1 MPNMTYTMQFR
12 ADTSSAKKELETLQ
26 KQLKDLAENKNITTS
41 INRGITKEIQ
51 EASRAAATLQS
62 ALQKATNASTG
73 QLDLRVFNSTIER
86 SGNSIEDLGKKL
98 TNIGGDGRLAFA
110 NLTDQIIKAEEPIRQ
125 TSKMMDSLFRTM
137 ANSVKWQLS
146 ATAVYGIMDAISG
159 AYQYAVDLD
168 TSLNNIRIVSGQS
181 AEQMAQFAEY
191 ANQAA
196 KSLSTTTVDYSDAA
210 LIYYQQGLSEQEVK
224 NRTDLT
230 IKMANVT
237 GDTVQD
243 VSNQLTSVWNNFY
256 DGSRS
261 LEYYIDV
268 MTELGAATASS
279 SSEIADGLQD
289 FAAIAGMIGLDFD
302 RAATMIA
309 TTASVSRQSAD
320 VIGTSFRSI
329 FSRIQGLQM
338 GETLEDGVDLNKYS
352 TALQKVGIDVL
363 DASGNLRDM
372 NGILD
377 EMGAKWQEL
386 SQTEQTALA
395 QTVAGVWQYNNLV
408 TLMDNWDTFE
418 ENLSIAQNSAGT
430 LEEQSQIYEESWVAA
445 SNRVKAAL
453 EDVYNSILDS
463 DAFKNLLDGIADV
476 ITGFDTF
483 IDSIGGLPGA
493 LALIG
498 AVGTKVFHDQLASG
512 VRFAGDTL
520 LQLTGLT
527 GEYYKIL
534 QQQTANTLM
543 DSIDNSYPLMGN
555 KAQGEILKEQIR
567 LQSVYNDKVK
577 ELSEFERQVLD
588 IQMESTNNLAKKYQE
603 AADNQDEIFATF
615 ENTRSAILNSSIY
628 SDSDKEILSGLTDE
642 TVGQASRRV
651 DEVIKNINRLT
662 DKNLYN
668 TDNIQDFRAELE
680 KLFRDTEIDLT
691 TGLGY
696 GENPISR
703 QFTNELN
710 KILKDTS
717 LTIDQTQKKLI
728 NLVNNGTI
736 SVNEY
741 YKHAADSIESILQ
754 KYSSSGRMSPNDIK
768 NSKELVSILRELGSA
783 AQTTNDRGR
792 ALKVTVDAMIEAMS
806 RGSQDVFFKASSG
819 VVAFGNAL
827 ANATLA
833 ITTMQSAWNTL
844 NNEDAS
850 FFDKALSSILALS
863 VAIPSL
869 IELMNAIKLMREAN
883 VLAVITQ
890 LATST
895 AHVAA
900 LKAETAATKDSTQE
914 IKENT
919 AERGKNVAST
929 AAQTI
934 TETAGDVLD
943 GADGKNNQKRSI
955 RERLSRKNLA
965 DNAKRLAEI
974 GTLGSSIKSLFS
986 SLGSMLGTII
996 STVSRF
1002 AGVIGI
1008 AVGAFY
1014 LLKQAAEAFYA
1025 SVLRDD
1031 DAYNLEQTTEAA
1043 QNLAA
1048 AYNETKAAQDELT
1061 SNIEGYYDNLNA
1073 IESLT
1078 KGTQEYAQAILDAND
1093 AAIQLIQSSDEIG
1106 ANDWSIGEDGI
1117 IEIDESAIERA
1128 TQAQL
1133 EDLIREQSA
1142 MQMTNQRMSELQTTN
1157 DINELVDELGQSART
1172 VLNAAIEN
1180 PTVTD
1185 EASSI
1190 AELLGL
1196 SEDSPIVQE
1205 IYNARED
1212 INSLAKAVNEDT
1224 TSRENTAQSV
1234 AEQILSA
1241 NEMEATSRSGQM
1253 YNRLY
1258 QDAYDSAI
1266 ETLSDVDSYNQNQ
1279 VAQDLMRQLGIFTD
1293 DEIASAT
1300 YDRYDQTLTYDRLN
1314 DEGQLEP
1321 YTITDEELANLIAAS
1336 DAQEDLIDATSRLTS
1351 RIDELKNSADETDRS
1366 IAGFLE
1372 NGNLENLTK
1381 YEYEAIRNM
1390 SDADQ
1395 RRALGLTGNTEH
1407 DNQIAQDAGYED
1419 ADAYLEAFNKALEI
1433 EWEIPEGLGDQLAE
1447 ALTVGS
1453 MQIINNNLRSMGEE
1467 SGKQYIDGLNNF
1479 FNSVDFSQFGD
1490 DAYNQQVDFM
1500 NVIGSIDWSDSF
1512 NGIRT
1517 LKDNLS
1523 DFGVEL
1529 DLTNPKVQDFLD
1541 SVTSADDNFPDFST
1555 IAQQMANVQEITQD
1569 LNLGDIISKDD
1580 YQSIVAYNNELAKY
1594 FMILADGTAML
1605 VGDPLDFQQE
1615 LTQSYIDDLLAY
1627 SQSVKLIQNDL
1638 IDRTQILSS
1647 FEDND
1652 PTISAATAVAETQ
1665 EELTKLQHNWIDS
1678 QLNLLE
1684 TNDEFV
1690 ASNEEQIESWR
1701 KLNDAGVMLPETMDK
1716 VAEAVDEVGFS
1727 YEETANRIDEA
1738 QQIMLGAQFQAAMN
1752 MSSDQIK
1759 EYLDSNQ
1766 LMSQAANAALYAQME
1781 QEQWDGIDTEEVEN
1795 LAQYYR
1801 EIADE
1806 SDIFSNS
1813 LANNEEASEDL
1824 ALAVIRMNK
1833 GMDSLVENFEDWN
1846 DVLQNSSK
1854 ESLEYAEAI
1863 TEMGDALSDVLNV
1876 SSDLIRSDFI
1886 ENNLDL
1892 IRQAAQGSEEAIQSL
1907 RENLSKDI
1915 VAQVVGVSDFSQVD
1929 SDIQN
1934 LYNQVLEASNNLNVE
1949 VGASID
1955 DSGFINALNNLIN
1968 ATGMTTDEVQG
1979 MLSSMGYEPV
1989 FDEATATYPVQAYRT
2004 ETQYYDAGLYETSM
2018 QIPKIGA
2025 ILGQLTGIGSGL
2037 SGSDAYETVTMTLP
2051 RIGQETYTSP
2061 IDAGTYEMSIPAWR
2075 EQGSTRNSNAVNSKK
2090 NMSATKTSGSNKTS
2104 LKGATANVKSVNK
2117 VSSPSWSG
2125 SNYSPANAGGSAP
2138 YSPSGSGGGG
2148 GGSSD
2153 SGSEDEPTPAELM
2166 EYTQITEVVDRYYE
2180 ITDSIDDMTDALED
2194 ASDAADR
2201 LYGKDRIAAMEQ
2213 QRDLMAQQQE
2223 LLKQY
2228 RSEIEAYLA
2237 KDKAALENN
2246 KYGIHFTFDADGDIT
2261 NYTQIMTDLWNQL
2274 HAAEQTYNS
2283 FATKEEQDAY
2293 QESTLDPLNKKIEEI
2308 KNLIDIYDSTQDL
2321 LVDVDNQIRDAL
2333 NEWQDKNYE
2342 ILTYKIELQIEI
2354 NDMEQERLDYYLNK
2368 YEDDFY
2374 KMAESMALTGDSFP
2388 LLTNNLETYK
2398 NEMNQLNQSYHNGEI
2413 SQDAFIEG
2421 MKEVNS
2427 GLLDNMNA
2435 LVDLDREMLEYYE
2448 NTLDSAEDKLGDFT
2462 DQLEHQMSIL
2472 EHYQNVL
2479 SLIGKEQDY
2488 QMIGSVL
2495 QGQFSVAQ
2503 DQLAAQERWVET
2515 LKNQMADIQSD
2526 LLSAVDEKEREALN
2540 EQLLL
2545 VTQRLNEAE
2554 ESVNDL
2560 RESVLELA
2568 QSILENDLANYAQ
2581 QLSENLVEGLGFGN
2595 LDEYLDTIDKLNTS
2609 QEEYLTTT
2617 NKVYETNKLIRQ
2629 AQEDMA
2635 ENDSFLAKQRYQEY
2649 IDYVE
2654 QLQEQ
2659 GRLSEYELKIAQAR
2673 YEVLQAQIA
2682 LEEAQNAKDSMRL
2695 VRDSQGNYNYV
2706 YTANQD
2712 NISQAQQALEDAE
2725 NNLYNIGLEGAQNYQ
2740 DKYAQ
2745 ILEEAFNAFKDLS
2758 EQYKNG
2764 EITSEEDFNQKRL
2777 ELQNYYYNR
2786 LKDIQD
2792 LYYIAHDLL
2801 VNESYTN
2808 EADYIFAGI
2817 GNLEDFK
2824 DATDQYLQDCN
2835 NAFDKWQE
2843 NTDVA
2848 TDSVGNG
2855 LGDLQDHI
2863 QDVTDTSS
2871 DLTDQIQDDLI
2882 PTLEDELEAVRDM
2895 TNLWLSHRDA
2905 LYETLQA
2912 YEELQQGAQNTISNA
2927 AGVQPG
2933 GVLPNIPEEYR
2944 ADIGAIMAAY
2954 LQQGGSVNDDLF
2966 QQLWNKRNEK
2976 VEWLAAHG
2984 YSSDYWGS
2992 YGEETIKGF
3001 EELVSGGGDQDWYD
3015 YAANMYTIEQIR
3027 EFLKQMG
3034 LPAFKS
3040 GGYTGEW
3047 GPSGR
3052 LAIIHEKELI
3062 LNQDDTNSLINIIRE
3077 YGKLKSTNTDILSLS
3092 FNDIISKFKSIINKI
3107 NLNDQN
3113 QVAAQQVSIEASFPN
3128 VSVAS
3133 EIEDAFNDLLN
3144 RAAQYASLNRTNY

>member
-73 QLDLRVFNSTIER
+73 QLDLRVFNNAIER

-527 GEYYKIL
+527 GEYYKTL

-741 YKHAADSIESILQ
+741 YKHAADSVESILQ

-869 IELMNAIKLMREAN
+869 IELMNAIKLMREADI
-883 VLAVITQ
+883 LAAVTQ
-890 LATST
+890 LATSA
-895 AHVAA
+895 AHIAST
-900 LKAETAATKDSTQE
+900 KAETAATK
-914 IKENT
+914 ENT
-919 AERGKNVAST
+919 EETEKNT
-929 AAQTI
+929 AARKTNAGATSQQTI
-934 TETAGDVLD
+934 AETGGEILSADTGDTSKKD
-943 GADGKNNQKRSI
+943 KNTSTKKSPLNKRMAETS
-955 RERLSRKNLA
+955 
-965 DNAKRLAEI
+965 KRLAELGGLGNNI
-974 GTLGSSIKSLFS
+974 GSLFNGLGS
-986 SLGSMLGTII
+986 II
-996 STVSRF
+996 LSTLKNVARF
-1002 AGVIGI
+1002 LPYVGAVIG
-1008 AVGAFY
+1008 AFTA
-1014 LLKQAAEAFYA
+1014 LKFAMEAINAFELKY
-1025 SVLRDD
+1025 DI
-1031 DAYNLEQTTEAA
+1031 AYNLEQTTEAV
-1043 QNLAA
+1043 QNLTTS
-1048 AYNETKAAQDELT
+1048 YNEAKAAQDELQN
-1061 SNIEGYYDNLNA
+1061 NIDNYNSAVDA
-1073 IESLT
+1073 IDSLT
-1078 KGTQEYAQAILDAND
+1078 KGTQEYTKAILKAND
-1093 AAIQLIQSSDEIG
+1093 AAIQLIQSTEEIG
-1106 ANDWSIGEDGI
+1106 ISDWSVGEDGL
-1117 IEIDESAIERA
+1117 IEIDESAIQKA

-1133 EDLIREQSA
+1133 DELIQKQSA
-1142 MQMTNQRMSELQTTN
+1142 MQMTTIQQNELQTQN
-1157 DINELVDELGQSART
+1157 DINKLAESFVQSGSSAR
-1172 VLNAAIEN
+1172 NIIDAAVED
-1180 PTVTD
+1180 PTILD
-1185 EASSI
+1185 DASSI
-1190 AELLGL
+1190 AEYFGL
-1196 SEDSPIVQE
+1196 REDSPIVQE
-1205 IYNARED
+1205 IVNAKEE
-1212 INSLAKAVNEDT
+1212 ISKLAKAVNEDT
-1224 TSRENTAQSV
+1224 LNREQTAQSV

-1241 NEMEATSRSGQM
+1241 NEIDSTSRSGQV
-1253 YNRLY
+1253 YNKAY
-1258 QDAYDSAI
+1258 QDAYESAMDIIPNFAWQENSWQEIMEQAGFTQEEIDSA
-1266 ETLSDVDSYNQNQ
+1266 DYN
-1279 VAQDLMRQLGIFTD
+1279 RFTQ
-1293 DEIASAT
+1293 E
-1300 YDRYDQTLTYDRLN
+1300 LTYERRN
-1314 DEGQLEP
+1314 DEGKLETV
-1321 YTITDEELANLIAAS
+1321 TISDKELANLTAATK
-1336 DAQEDLIDATSRLTS
+1336 AQDDLVESAKRLA
-1351 RIDELKNSADETDRS
+1351 RQINELKNSTDETDNS
-1366 IAGFLE
+1366 IASFIE
-1372 NGNLENLTK
+1372 DGNLENLT
-1381 YEYEAIRNM
+1381 YDEYEAVRNM
-1390 SDADQ
+1390 SRTEQ
-1395 RRALGLTGNTEH
+1395 KEALGLTGNYEN
-1407 DNQIAQDAGYED
+1407 DLQVAQDAGYD
-1419 ADAYLEAFNKALEI
+1419 SAFEYWKAFKEALEV
-1433 EWEIPEGLGDQLAE
+1433 EWEIPEGFTDKITDELTLGASQ
-1447 ALTVGS
+1447 
-1453 MQIINNNLRSMGEE
+1453 
-1467 SGKQYIDGLNNF
+1467 K
-1479 FNSVDFSQFGD
+1479 FNE
-1490 DAYNQQVDFM
+1490 
-1500 NVIGSIDWSDSF
+1500 
-1512 NGIRT
+1512 T
-1517 LKDNLS
+1517 LKNMSKDASKYYTTFINGFVNQMK
-1523 DFGVEL
+1523 DAPVE
-1529 DLTNPKVQDFLD
+1529 
-1541 SVTSADDNFPDFST
+1541 
-1555 IAQQMANVQEITQD
+1555 NVQEFLNAVSSIDVANGGIQEFIRQMSEMGYAIDTSTDAWGQFVQTLYESQNYIPNLDEITE
-1569 LNLGDIISKDD
+1569 NLDAIKEITEGLELGSIISDED
-1580 YQSIVAYNNELAKY
+1580 YNTLVGFNGELREY
-1594 FMILADGTAML
+1594 FTILADGSAQLT
-1605 VGDPLDFQQE
+1605 GDPLDLNQLINDTEVQE
-1615 LTQSYIDDLLAY
+1615 LENNLLRLTQLQDTYAKAANADYYSQDYKEAARDEGLQSYNEQTAFRDSYVEDQFKILRQSDYGAEKINKLQNDIAEGGKKAEEAYKKVSEAVKSVSDQFVDAQAKSNQFGEDAQKIMNELALNMDADEASEAYRSGEINAEAY
-1627 SQSVKLIQNDL
+1627 SQSAESRINEDKYEDIDL
-1638 IDRTQILSS
+1638 DELQDLADYYQDAADSS
-1647 FEDND
+1647 
-1652 PTISAATAVAETQ
+1652 
-1665 EELTKLQHNWIDS
+1665 
-1678 QLNLLE
+1678 
-1684 TNDEFV
+1684 
-1690 ASNEEQIESWR
+1690 
-1701 KLNDAGVMLPETMDK
+1701 
-1716 VAEAVDEVGFS
+1716 
-1727 YEETANRIDEA
+1727 
-1738 QQIMLGAQFQAAMN
+1738 
-1752 MSSDQIK
+1752 
-1759 EYLDSNQ
+1759 
-1766 LMSQAANAALYAQME
+1766 
-1781 QEQWDGIDTEEVEN
+1781 EN
-1795 LAQYYR
+1795 LS
-1801 EIADE
+1801 DE
-1806 SDIFSNS
+1806 LIE
-1813 LANNEEASEDL
+1813 NEEAAEDV
-1824 ALAVIRMNK
+1824 ALATMRMND
-1833 GMDSLVENFEDWN
+1833 GAEALIENWENWS
-1846 DVLQNSSK
+1846 DVLRNSSK
-1854 ESLEYAEAI
+1854 DSEEYANA
-1863 TEMGDALSDVLNV
+1863 MDGVKDALSDLIQV
-1876 SSDLIRSDFI
+1876 SKDFI
-1886 ENNLDL
+1886 SNDFVADHLDE
-1892 IRQAAQGSEEAIQSL
+1892 IEQAAMGDTNAIDTLRNAMARELILDVTINNKSARDKALNLLSDVQSALSSQNVEIGATINDANIIDKINEILRVTGMSVEEAQAMLNSL
-1907 RENLSKDI
+1907 GFEPTFQAKKQWLHEWI
-1915 VAQVVGVSDFSQVD
+1915 PYYEYTVD
-1929 SDIQN
+1929 VQDAD
-1934 LYNQVLEASNNLNVE
+1934 LFRDGGLNPNFKYT
-1949 VGASID
+1949 IK
-1955 DSGFINALNNLIN
+1955 
-1968 ATGMTTDEVQG
+1968 
-1979 MLSSMGYEPV
+1979 
-1989 FDEATATYPVQAYRT
+1989 PVQAGKIYKSWQT
-2004 ETQYYDAGLYETSM
+2004 E
-2018 QIPKIGA
+2018 
-2025 ILGQLTGIGSGL
+2025 
-2037 SGSDAYETVTMTLP
+2037 V
-2051 RIGQETYTSP
+2051 
-2061 IDAGTYEMSIPAWR
+2061 PAWTAD
-2075 EQGSTRNSNAVNSKK
+2075 GSTPQVESLTAIGGGGMSGGFSNF
-2090 NMSATKTSGSNKTS
+2090 
-2104 LKGATANVKSVNK
+2104 
-2117 VSSPSWSG
+2117 
-2125 SNYSPANAGGSAP
+2125 NYSPSNSGGGSAWT
-2138 YSPSGSGGGG
+2138 PSSSGGGG
-2148 GGSSD
+2148 GSGGGSD
-2153 SGSEDEPTPAELM
+2153 KEEEEEPTPAEPM
-2166 EYTQITEVVDRYYE
+2166 DYTDEEEVLDRYYE
-2180 ITDSIDDMTDALED
+2180 ITDSIEDMTDALDD

-2246 KYGIHFTFDADGDIT
+2246 EYGIHFTFDADGDIT

-2308 KNLIDIYDSTQDL
+2308 KNLIDVYDSTQDL

-2398 NEMNQLNQSYHNGEI
+2398 NEMNQLSQAYHNGEI

-2448 NTLDSAEDKLGDFT
+2448 NTLDSAEDKLSDFT

-2488 QMIGSVL
+2488 QMVGSVL
-2495 QGQFSVAQ
+2495 QGQFTVAQ

-2581 QLSENLVEGLGFGN
+2581 QLSKNLVEGLGFGN

-2635 ENDSFLAKQRYQEY
+2635 ENDSLLAKQRYQEY

-2673 YEVLQAQIA
+2673 YEVLQAQIT

-2764 EITSEEDFNQKRL
+2764 EITSEEEFNQKRL

-2912 YEELQQGAQNTISNA
+2912 YEELQQGAQNTISSA

-2933 GVLPNIPEEYR
+2933 GVLPNIPEEYQ

-2954 LQQGGSVNDDLF
+2954 LQQGGNVNDDLF

-3001 EELVSGGGDQDWYD
+3001 EELISGGGDQDWYD

-3062 LNQDDTNSLINIIRE
+3062 LNQDDTNSLINIIRD

>member
-1 MPNMTYTMQFR
+1 MPNYTSTVTMQFR
-12 ADTSSAKKELETLQ
+12 ADTTQAKKEMNDLQ
-26 KQLKDLAENKNITTS
+26 KQFKELLSSTSLSSGINK
-41 INRGITKEIQ
+41 GITSELKEAQ
-51 EASRAAATLQS
+51 NAAATLQL
-62 ALQKATNASTG
+62 ALQRATNVKTG
-73 QLDLRVFNSTIER
+73 SFDLREFDKTIKR
-86 SGNSIEDLGKKL
+86 SGQSLSQLGSQVSRL
-98 TNIGGDGRLAFA
+98 GSSGALAFSD
-110 NLTDQIIKAEEPIRQ
+110 LTEQVVKAEQPLRQ
-125 TSKMMDSLFRTM
+125 TSKMLDSAFRTM

-146 ATAVYGIMDAISG
+146 ATAVYAIMDSISG

-168 TSLNNIRIVSGQS
+168 SSLNDIRIVSGQS
-181 AEQMAQFAEY
+181 AEQMAAFAEY

-196 KSLSTTTVDYSDAA
+196 KSLSTTTVDYSNAA
-210 LIYYQQGLSEQEVK
+210 LIYYQQGLAEQEVK
-224 NRTDLT
+224 ERTDLT
-230 IKMANVT
+230 IQMANVT
-237 GDTVQD
+237 GDTVQE
-243 VSNQLTSVWNNFY
+243 VSDQLTAVWNNFY
-256 DGSRS
+256 DGSHS
-261 LEYYIDV
+261 LEYYTDV

-279 SSEIADGLQD
+279 SSEIAEGLQD
-289 FAAIAGMIGLDFD
+289 FSAIADMIGLSFD
-302 RAATMIA
+302 YAATAIA
-309 TTASVSRQSAD
+309 TTTSVSRQSAN
-320 VIGTSFRSI
+320 VVGTSFRSI
-329 FSRIQGLQM
+329 FARIQGLMM

-352 TALQKVGIDVL
+352 EALAKVGINVL
-363 DASGNLRDM
+363 DATGNLRDM
-372 NGILD
+372 NSILD
-377 EMGAKWQEL
+377 EMGQKWSTL
-386 SQTEQTALA
+386 SQTQQTALA

-408 TLMDNWDTFE
+408 TLMNNWDTFQQ
-418 ENLSIAQNSAGT
+418 NLDIAQNSAGS
-430 LEEQSQIYEESWVAA
+430 LQEQSEIFEESWRAA
-445 SNRVKAAL
+445 ANRVKANL
-453 EDVYNSILDS
+453 EDIYNSILDG
-463 DAFKNLLDGIADV
+463 DVFKDLLDGLATFLNLMDTV
-476 ITGFDTF
+476 IDT
-483 IDSIGGLPGA
+483 SGGLPGV
-493 LALIG
+493 LAMIG
-498 AVGTKVFHDQLASG
+498 AIGTKVFKDQLANG
-512 VRFAGDTL
+512 IKFAGESLFSLSDASRQYYDDL
-520 LQLTGLT
+520 RKEAIGEVFRQVQ
-527 GEYYKIL
+527 GEYP
-534 QQQTANTLM
+534 T
-543 DSIDNSYPLMGN
+543 MGN
-555 KAQGEILKEQIR
+555 KALEQVLNNRLKVQ
-567 LQSVYNDKVK
+567 QKYNDNL
-577 ELSEFERQVLD
+577 EHINEFERQHIELLMQTSEIWD
-588 IQMESTNNLAKKYQE
+588 QKLLEAAEKQDKIQALYETTAGKVRETVWEEIATNPNNFSRAERENDYGLFESITKIQPEDVKNNLQDFQKQVQE
-603 AADNQDEIFATF
+603 FVSTQDEEVANKLSSDIENSFKKLRFSDDIRQQYEQIFT
-615 ENTRSAILNSSIY
+615 ELDGDLNN
-628 SDSDKEILSGLTDE
+628 
-642 TVGQASRRV
+642 Q
-651 DEVIKNINRLT
+651 
-662 DKNLYN
+662 
-668 TDNIQDFRAELE
+668 
-680 KLFRDTEIDLT
+680 
-691 TGLGY
+691 
-696 GENPISR
+696 
-703 QFTNELN
+703 
-710 KILKDTS
+710 
-717 LTIDQTQKKLI
+717 QKKLQAILDQTTKTGQLTTQYQYNALADQIENII
-728 NLVNNGTI
+728 NKYEI
-736 SVNEY
+736 SPDNV
-741 YKHAADSIESILQ
+741 KGL
-754 KYSSSGRMSPNDIK
+754 RT
-768 NSKELVSILRELGSA
+768 LTTCLREMGDAATQVDQKMVESNHQTAALLEIVGGS
-783 AQTTNDRGR
+783 GP
-792 ALKVTVDAMIEAMS
+792 DAMDRFSSAMV
-806 RGSQDVFFKASSG
+806 G
-819 VVAFGNAL
+819 FGNAL
-827 ANATLA
+827 ANSTIAVLSLN
-833 ITTMQSAWNTL
+833 SAWNVL
-844 NNEDAS
+844 NDEEAT
-850 FFDKALSSILALS
+850 FFEKVTTSLLALGM
-863 VAIPSL
+863 AIPAVVEGL
-869 IELMNAIKLMREAN
+869 QALNTLRKLDIPTT
-883 VLAVITQ
+883 LAQVSAL
-890 LATST
+890 LAKI
-895 AHVAA
+895 AA
-900 LKAETAATKDSTQE
+900 TKAETAAMTEAEIAQKKKTKATAADIAATNASTGS
-914 IKENT
+914 T
-919 AERGKNVAST
+919 AVKGAVEGASELGPLATIGKN
-929 AAQTI
+929 
-934 TETAGDVLD
+934 L
-943 GADGKNNQKRSI
+943 K
-955 RERLSRKNLA
+955 
-965 DNAKRLAEI
+965 EI
-974 GTLGSSIKSLFS
+974 GSSILQVFKSAISVVKLFWKQIA
-986 SLGSMLGTII
+986 L
-996 STVSRF
+996 
-1002 AGVIGI
+1002 VII
-1008 AVGAFY
+1008 AVAA
-1014 LLKQAAEAFYA
+1014 LKEAWDWFSA
-1025 SVLRDD
+1025 KVLRDQ
-1031 DAYNLEQTTEAA
+1031 DAYNLEQTTSAV
-1043 QNLAA
+1043 QNLTQE
-1048 AYNETKAAQDELT
+1048 YNNAKTAQEELLSQT
-1061 SNIEGYYDNLNA
+1061 EGYKTARDN
-1073 IESLT
+1073 IDSLT
-1078 KGTQEYAQAILDAND
+1078 RGTQEYTQAIIEAND
-1093 AAIQLIQSSDEIG
+1093 QALELIKNNPESIG
-1106 ANDWSIGEDGI
+1106 ANDWSVGKDGL
-1117 IEIDESAIERA
+1117 IEINAGALEEANKKAMMDTIKAQAA
-1128 TQAQL
+1128 TSMMTQRQN
-1133 EDLIREQSA
+1133 DLSRQNE
-1142 MQMTNQRMSELQTTN
+1142 
-1157 DINELVDELGQSART
+1157 INELGIAEQDLYAKALQD
-1172 VLNAAIEN
+1172 
-1180 PTVTD
+1180 PTITLTK
-1185 EASSI
+1185 ESI
-1190 AELLGL
+1190 AEAMGL
-1196 SEDSPIVQE
+1196 KADSALVDSLYKNRESIDKLTTQVEQDKQSREATSE
-1205 IYNARED
+1205 
-1212 INSLAKAVNEDT
+1212 SLAK
-1224 TSRENTAQSV
+1224 
-1234 AEQILSA
+1234 QILSA
-1241 NEMEATSRSGQM
+1241 NGF
-1253 YNRLY
+1253 N
-1258 QDAYDSAI
+1258 
-1266 ETLSDVDSYNQNQ
+1266 
-1279 VAQDLMRQLGIFTD
+1279 D
-1293 DEIASAT
+1293 DEISANIGNTYNKLYEET
-1300 YDRYDQTLTYDRLN
+1300 YDSVVQGLEDGWDLLFLGNREEVVSDIMRRAGFSEDEIESAKYDEKDQELTYDKVN
-1314 DEGQLEP
+1314 DNGEIETVTISDDQLAS
-1321 YTITDEELANLIAAS
+1321 LVAANESA
-1336 DAQEDLIDATSRLTS
+1336 EDLID
-1351 RIDELKNSADETDRS
+1351 SAGLLADQMNKLNASTEQTDQS
-1366 IAGFLE
+1366 IASFLQ
-1372 NGNLENLTK
+1372 NGSLENLTQ
-1381 YEYEAIRNM
+1381 YEFNAVKNMGEAEQK
-1390 SDADQ
+1390 A
-1395 RRALGLTGNTEH
+1395 ALGLTGDKEH
-1407 DNQIAQDAGYED
+1407 DDAMAIAAGYDD
-1419 ADAYLEAFNKALEI
+1419 AKDYFNAFEKALEV
-1433 EWEIPEGLGDQLAE
+1433 EWKIPEGISDQLAE
-1447 ALTVGS
+1447 ALTIGS
-1453 MQIINNNLRSMGEE
+1453 MQTINSTYESMGKEA
-1467 SGKQYIDGLNNF
+1467 GQNYINGLNSL
-1479 FNSVDFSQFGD
+1479 FNSVDFSQFGE
-1490 DAYNQQVDFM
+1490 DAYNQQVNFIHT
-1500 NVIGSIDWSDSF
+1500 IGSIDWSDSF

-1517 LKDNLS
+1517 LKNSLS
-1523 DFGVEL
+1523 DFGIEL
-1529 DLTNPKVQDFLD
+1529 DLTNPKIQDFLD

-1615 LTQSYIDDLLAY
+1615 LTQNYIDDLLAY

-1638 IDRTQILSS
+1638 IDRAQILSS

-1806 SDIFSNS
+1806 SDIFSDS

-2180 ITDSIDDMTDALED
+2180 ITDSLEDMTDALDD

-2246 KYGIHFTFDADGDIT
+2246 EYGIHFTFDADGDIT
-2261 NYTQIMTDLWNQL
+2261 NYTQIMTDLYNQL

-2308 KNLIDIYDSTQDL
+2308 KNLVDIYDSTQDL

-2398 NEMNQLNQSYHNGEI
+2398 NEMNQLNQAYHNGEI

-2427 GLLDNMNA
+2427 GLLDNMSA

-2448 NTLDSAEDKLGDFT
+2448 NTLDSAEDKLDDFT

-2545 VTQRLNEAE
+2545 VIQRLNEAE

-2635 ENDSFLAKQRYQEY
+2635 ENDSLLAKQRYQEY

-2659 GRLSEYELKIAQAR
+2659 GRLSEYELRIAQAR

-2764 EITSEEDFNQKRL
+2764 EITSEEEFNQKRL

-2843 NTDVA
+2843 NTNVA

-2855 LGDLQDHI
+2855 MGDLQDHI

-2882 PTLEDELEAVRDM
+2882 PALEDELEAVRDM

-2933 GVLPNIPEEYR
+2933 GVLPNIPEEYQ

-2954 LQQGGSVNDDLF
+2954 LQQGGSINDDLF

-2984 YSSDYWGS
+2984 YSSSYWGS

-3001 EELVSGGGDQDWYD
+3001 EELVSGGGDQNWYD

-3062 LNQDDTNSLINIIRE
+3062 LNQDDTNSLINIIRD
-3077 YGKLKSTNTDILSLS
+3077 YGKLKSSNSMDILNLS

-3107 NLNDQN
+3107 NLNNQN

>member
-1 MPNMTYTMQFR
+1 MPNYTSTVTMQFR
-12 ADTSSAKKELETLQ
+12 ADTTQAKKEMIGLQ
-26 KQLKDLAENKNITTS
+26 RQFKDLLSSTNLSSGINK
-41 INRGITKEIQ
+41 GITSELKEAQ
-51 EASRAAATLQS
+51 KAAATLQL
-62 ALQKATNASTG
+62 ALQRATNADTG
-73 QLDLRVFNSTIER
+73 SFDLREFDKTIKR
-86 SGNSIEDLGKKL
+86 SGQSLSQLGSQISRL
-98 TNIGGDGRLAFA
+98 GSSGALAFSD
-110 NLTDQIIKAEEPIRQ
+110 LTEQIVKAEQPLRQ
-125 TSKMMDSLFRTM
+125 TSKMLDSAFKTM

-146 ATAVYGIMDAISG
+146 ATAVYGIMDSISG

-168 TSLNNIRIVSGQS
+168 SSLNDIRIVSGQS
-181 AEQMAQFAEY
+181 AEQMAAFAEY

-196 KSLSTTTVDYSDAA
+196 KSLSTTTVDYSNAA
-210 LIYYQQGLSEQEVK
+210 LIYYQQGLAEQEVK
-224 NRTDLT
+224 ERTDLT
-230 IKMANVT
+230 IQMANVT
-237 GDTVQD
+237 GDTVQE
-243 VSNQLTSVWNNFY
+243 VSDQLTAVWNNFY
-256 DGSRS
+256 DGSHS
-261 LEYYIDV
+261 LEYYTDV

-279 SSEIADGLQD
+279 SSEIAEGLQD
-289 FAAIAGMIGLDFD
+289 FSAIADMIGLSFD
-302 RAATMIA
+302 YAATAIA
-309 TTASVSRQSAD
+309 TTTSVSRQSAN
-320 VIGTSFRSI
+320 VVGTSFRSI
-329 FSRIQGLQM
+329 FARIQGLMM

-352 TALQKVGIDVL
+352 EALAKVGINVL
-363 DASGNLRDM
+363 DATGNLRDM
-372 NGILD
+372 NSILD
-377 EMGAKWQEL
+377 EMGQKWSTL
-386 SQTEQTALA
+386 SQTQQTALA

-408 TLMDNWDTFE
+408 TLMNNWDTFQQ
-418 ENLSIAQNSAGT
+418 NLDIAQNSAGS
-430 LEEQSQIYEESWVAA
+430 LQEQSEIFEESWRAA
-445 SNRVKAAL
+445 ANRVKANL
-453 EDVYNSILDS
+453 EDIYNSILDG
-463 DAFKNLLDGIADV
+463 DVFKDLLDGLATFLNLMDTV
-476 ITGFDTF
+476 IDT
-483 IDSIGGLPGA
+483 SGGLPGV
-493 LALIG
+493 LAMIG
-498 AVGTKVFHDQLASG
+498 AIGTKVFKDQLANG
-512 VRFAGDTL
+512 IKFAGESLFSLSDASRQYYDDL
-520 LQLTGLT
+520 RKEAIGEVFRQVQ
-527 GEYYKIL
+527 GEYP
-534 QQQTANTLM
+534 T
-543 DSIDNSYPLMGN
+543 MGN
-555 KAQGEILKEQIR
+555 KALEQVLNNRLKVQ
-567 LQSVYNDKVK
+567 QKYNDNL
-577 ELSEFERQVLD
+577 EHINEFERQHIELLMQTSEIWD
-588 IQMESTNNLAKKYQE
+588 QKLLEAAEKQDKIQALYETTAGKVRETVWEEIATNPNNFSRAERENDYGLFESITKIQPEDVKNNLQDFQKQVQE
-603 AADNQDEIFATF
+603 FVSTQDEEVANKLSSDIENSFKKLRFSDDIRQQYEQIFT
-615 ENTRSAILNSSIY
+615 ELDGDLNN
-628 SDSDKEILSGLTDE
+628 
-642 TVGQASRRV
+642 Q
-651 DEVIKNINRLT
+651 
-662 DKNLYN
+662 
-668 TDNIQDFRAELE
+668 
-680 KLFRDTEIDLT
+680 
-691 TGLGY
+691 
-696 GENPISR
+696 
-703 QFTNELN
+703 
-710 KILKDTS
+710 
-717 LTIDQTQKKLI
+717 QKKLQAILDQTTKTGQLTTQYQYNALADQIENII
-728 NLVNNGTI
+728 NKYEI
-736 SVNEY
+736 SPDNVKGLRTLTTCLREMGD
-741 YKHAADSIESILQ
+741 AATEVDKKMIESNHQTAALLEIVGG
-754 KYSSSGRMSPNDIK
+754 SGP
-768 NSKELVSILRELGSA
+768 
-783 AQTTNDRGR
+783 
-792 ALKVTVDAMIEAMS
+792 DAMD
-806 RGSQDVFFKASSG
+806 RFSSAIVG
-819 VVAFGNAL
+819 FGNAL
-827 ANATLA
+827 ANSTIAVLSLN
-833 ITTMQSAWNTL
+833 SAWNVL
-844 NNEDAS
+844 NDEEAT
-850 FFDKALSSILALS
+850 FFEKVTTSLLALGM
-863 VAIPSL
+863 AIPAVVEGL
-869 IELMNAIKLMREAN
+869 QALNTLRKLDIPTT
-883 VLAVITQ
+883 LAQVSAL
-890 LATST
+890 LAKI
-895 AHVAA
+895 AA
-900 LKAETAATKDSTQE
+900 TKAETAAMTEAEIAQKKKTKATSADIAVTNASTGSTAV
-914 IKENT
+914 KEVT
-919 AERGKNVAST
+919 EGASELGPWSTMGKN
-929 AAQTI
+929 
-934 TETAGDVLD
+934 L
-943 GADGKNNQKRSI
+943 K
-955 RERLSRKNLA
+955 
-965 DNAKRLAEI
+965 EI
-974 GTLGSSIKSLFS
+974 GSSILQVFKSA
-986 SLGSMLGTII
+986 I
-996 STVSRF
+996 SVVKMF
-1002 AGVIGI
+1002 WKQIAFVII
-1008 AVGAFY
+1008 AVY
-1014 LLKQAAEAFYA
+1014 TLKEAWDWFSA
-1025 SVLRDD
+1025 KVLRDQ
-1031 DAYNLEQTTEAA
+1031 DAYNLEQTTSAV
-1043 QNLAA
+1043 QNLTQE
-1048 AYNETKAAQDELT
+1048 YNNAKTAQEELLSQT
-1061 SNIEGYYDNLNA
+1061 EGYKTARDN
-1073 IESLT
+1073 IDSLT
-1078 KGTQEYAQAILDAND
+1078 RGTQEYTQAIIEAND
-1093 AAIQLIQSSDEIG
+1093 QALELIKNNPESIG
-1106 ANDWSIGEDGI
+1106 ANDWSVGKDGL
-1117 IEIDESAIERA
+1117 IEIDAGALEEANKKAMMDTIKAQAA
-1128 TQAQL
+1128 TSMMTQRQN
-1133 EDLIREQSA
+1133 DLSRQNE
-1142 MQMTNQRMSELQTTN
+1142 
-1157 DINELVDELGQSART
+1157 INELGIAEQDLYAKALQD
-1172 VLNAAIEN
+1172 
-1180 PTVTD
+1180 PTITLTK
-1185 EASSI
+1185 ESI
-1190 AELLGL
+1190 AEAMGL
-1196 SEDSPIVQE
+1196 KADSALVDSLYKNRESIDKLTTQVEQDKQSREATSE
-1205 IYNARED
+1205 
-1212 INSLAKAVNEDT
+1212 SLAK
-1224 TSRENTAQSV
+1224 
-1234 AEQILSA
+1234 QILSA
-1241 NEMEATSRSGQM
+1241 NGF
-1253 YNRLY
+1253 N
-1258 QDAYDSAI
+1258 
-1266 ETLSDVDSYNQNQ
+1266 
-1279 VAQDLMRQLGIFTD
+1279 D
-1293 DEIASAT
+1293 DEISANIGNTYNKLYEET
-1300 YDRYDQTLTYDRLN
+1300 YDSVVQGLEDGWDLLFLGNREEVVSDIMRRAGFSEDEIESAKYDEKDQELTYDKVN
-1314 DEGQLEP
+1314 DNGEIETVTISDDQLAS
-1321 YTITDEELANLIAAS
+1321 LVAANESA
-1336 DAQEDLIDATSRLTS
+1336 EDLID
-1351 RIDELKNSADETDRS
+1351 SAGLLADQMNKLNASTEQTDQS
-1366 IAGFLE
+1366 IASFLQ
-1372 NGNLENLTK
+1372 NGSLENLTQ
-1381 YEYEAIRNM
+1381 YEFNAVKNMGEAEQK
-1390 SDADQ
+1390 A
-1395 RRALGLTGNTEH
+1395 ALGLTGDKEH
-1407 DNQIAQDAGYED
+1407 DDAMAIAAGYDD
-1419 ADAYLEAFNKALEI
+1419 AKDYFNAFEKALEV
-1433 EWEIPEGLGDQLAE
+1433 EWKIPEGISDQLAE
-1447 ALTVGS
+1447 ALTIGS
-1453 MQIINNNLRSMGEE
+1453 MQTINSTYESMGKEA
-1467 SGKQYIDGLNNF
+1467 GQNYINGLNSL
-1479 FNSVDFSQFGD
+1479 FNSVDFSQFGE
-1490 DAYNQQVDFM
+1490 DAYNQQVNF
-1500 NVIGSIDWSDSF
+1500 IHTISSIDWSDSF

-1517 LKDNLS
+1517 LKNSLS
-1523 DFGVEL
+1523 DFGIEL
-1529 DLTNPKVQDFLD
+1529 DLTNPKIQDFLD
-1541 SVTSADDNFPDFST
+1541 SVTSADDNFPDFSI

-1638 IDRTQILSS
+1638 IDRAQILSS

-1806 SDIFSNS
+1806 SDIFSDS

-1934 LYNQVLEASNNLNVE
+1934 LYNRVLEASNNLNVE

-2180 ITDSIDDMTDALED
+2180 ITDSLEDMTDALDD

-2201 LYGKDRIAAMEQ
+2201 LYGKDRIAAMEK

-2237 KDKAALENN
+2237 KDKAAIENN

-2308 KNLIDIYDSTQDL
+2308 KNLVDIYDSTQDL

-2398 NEMNQLNQSYHNGEI
+2398 NEMNQLNQAYHNGEI

-2448 NTLDSAEDKLGDFT
+2448 NTLDSAEDKLDDFT

-2526 LLSAVDEKEREALN
+2526 LLSAVDKKEREALN

-2635 ENDSFLAKQRYQEY
+2635 ENDSLLAKQRYQEY

-2659 GRLSEYELKIAQAR
+2659 GRLSEYELRIAQAR

-2764 EITSEEDFNQKRL
+2764 EITSEEEFNQKRL
-2777 ELQNYYYNR
+2777 DLQNYYYNR

-2801 VNESYTN
+2801 VDESFTN
-2808 EADYIFAGI
+2808 EADYLFAGI
-2817 GNLEDFK
+2817 ENLEDFK

-2835 NAFDKWQE
+2835 NAFDEWQE
-2843 NTDVA
+2843 NTEVA

-2855 LGDLQDHI
+2855 MGDLQDHI

-2912 YEELQQGAQNTISNA
+2912 YEELQQGAQNTISSA

-2933 GVLPNIPEEYR
+2933 GVLPNIPEEYQ

-2954 LQQGGSVNDDLF
+2954 LQQGGSINDDLF

-2984 YSSDYWGS
+2984 YSSSYWGS

-3062 LNQDDTNSLINIIRE
+3062 LNQDDTNSLINIIRD
-3077 YGKLKSTNTDILSLS
+3077 YGKLKSSNSMDILNLS
-3092 FNDIISKFKSIINKI
+3092 FNDIITKFKSIINKI
-3107 NLNDQN
+3107 NLNNQN

>member
-1 MPNMTYTMQFR
+1 
-12 ADTSSAKKELETLQ
+12 
-26 KQLKDLAENKNITTS
+26 
-41 INRGITKEIQ
+41 
-51 EASRAAATLQS
+51 
-62 ALQKATNASTG
+62 
-73 QLDLRVFNSTIER
+73 
-86 SGNSIEDLGKKL
+86 
-98 TNIGGDGRLAFA
+98 
-110 NLTDQIIKAEEPIRQ
+110 
-125 TSKMMDSLFRTM
+125 
-137 ANSVKWQLS
+137 
-146 ATAVYGIMDAISG
+146 
-159 AYQYAVDLD
+159 
-168 TSLNNIRIVSGQS
+168 
-181 AEQMAQFAEY
+181 
-191 ANQAA
+191 
-196 KSLSTTTVDYSDAA
+196 
-210 LIYYQQGLSEQEVK
+210 
-224 NRTDLT
+224 
-230 IKMANVT
+230 
-237 GDTVQD
+237 
-243 VSNQLTSVWNNFY
+243 
-256 DGSRS
+256 
-261 LEYYIDV
+261 
-268 MTELGAATASS
+268 
-279 SSEIADGLQD
+279 
-289 FAAIAGMIGLDFD
+289 
-302 RAATMIA
+302 
-309 TTASVSRQSAD
+309 
-320 VIGTSFRSI
+320 
-329 FSRIQGLQM
+329 
-338 GETLEDGVDLNKYS
+338 
-352 TALQKVGIDVL
+352 
-363 DASGNLRDM
+363 
-372 NGILD
+372 
-377 EMGAKWQEL
+377 
-386 SQTEQTALA
+386 
-395 QTVAGVWQYNNLV
+395 
-408 TLMDNWDTFE
+408 MDNWDTFE
-418 ENLSIAQNSAGT
+418 QNLAIAQNSAGT

-483 IDSIGGLPGA
+483 IDSIGGLPGV

-498 AVGTKVFHDQLASG
+498 AVSTKVFHDQLASG
-512 VRFAGDTL
+512 IRFASDTMF
-520 LQLTGLT
+520 QLTGLT
-527 GEYYKIL
+527 SEYHETLK
-534 QQQTANTLM
+534 QNTLDTLLNSQ
-543 DSIDNSYPLMGN
+543 DSGYPLMGN
-555 KAQGEILKEQIR
+555 KAQEDILRNQVQ
-567 LQSVYNDKVK
+567 LQNTYNEKVR
-577 ELSEFERQVLD
+577 ELSELEREALD
-588 IQMESTNNLAKKYQE
+588 LSMQATDEYAKRYQA
-603 AADNQDEIFATF
+603 AADAQDQAQVTF
-615 ENTRSAILNSSIY
+615 ESARAQFLAQIDDESLKDTIY
-628 SDSDKEILSGLTDE
+628 GLTDVSAE
-642 TVGQASRRV
+642 DATKRV
-651 DEVIKNINRLT
+651 DEVVNKLT
-662 DKNLYN
+662 ELSNKDLYN
-668 TDNIQDFRAELE
+668 TNNIENFREELKKLSDDVFTDNFGGNRLSISQRLSDELAS
-680 KLFRDTEIDLT
+680 LA
-691 TGLGY
+691 
-696 GENPISR
+696 SR
-703 QFTNELN
+703 T
-710 KILKDTS
+710 D
-717 LTIDQTQKKLI
+717 LTIDDIQSKLRSLSESSAVSTKAFFDTTRNQVEALAQTYNASDQIKYIK
-728 NLVNNGTI
+728 NT
-736 SVNEY
+736 Y
-741 YKHAADSIESILQ
+741 QFADSITDLGKHAQETNQQMASFHTRVES
-754 KYSSSGRMSPNDIK
+754 MMDT
-768 NSKELVSILRELGSA
+768 LR
-783 AQTTNDRGR
+783 Q
-792 ALKVTVDAMIEAMS
+792 
-806 RGSQDVFFKASSG
+806 GSQDVFFRASNGIVSL
-819 VVAFGNAL
+819 GNAL
-827 ANATLA
+827 ANTTLS
-833 ITTMQSAWNTL
+833 IMTMQSAWDTL
-844 NNEDAS
+844 TSSDTS
-850 FFDKALSSILALS
+850 FFDKALSTILTLSIT
-863 VAIPSL
+863 IPSL
-869 IELMNAIKLMREAN
+869 IELMNAIKLIREADI
-883 VLAVITQ
+883 LAAITQ

-900 LKAETAATKDSTQE
+900 LKAETAATKDNTQE
-914 IKENT
+914 MIENT
-919 AERGKNVAST
+919 TERGKNAAST

-996 STVSRF
+996 STVGRF

-1014 LLKQAAEAFYA
+1014 LLKQAAEAFYT

-1157 DINELVDELGQSART
+1157 DINELIDELGQSART

-1258 QDAYDSAI
+1258 QDAFDNAI

-1279 VAQDLMRQLGIFTD
+1279 VAQDLMRQLGTFTD

-1300 YDRYDQTLTYDRLN
+1300 YDRYNQTLTYDRLN

-1351 RIDELKNSADETDRS
+1351 RIDELKNSADKTDRS

-1381 YEYEAIRNM
+1381 YEYEAVRNM

-1395 RRALGLTGNTEH
+1395 KRALGLTGNTEH
-1407 DNQIAQDAGYED
+1407 DNQIARDAGYED

-1453 MQIINNNLRSMGEE
+1453 MQTINNNLRSMGEE

-1517 LKDNLS
+1517 LRDNLS

-1555 IAQQMANVQEITQD
+1555 IAQQMANVKEITQD
-1569 LNLGDIISKDD
+1569 LDLGDIISKDD
-1580 YQSIVAYNNELAKY
+1580 YQIIMAYNDELAKY
-1594 FMILADGTAML
+1594 FMTLADGTAML

-1638 IDRTQILSS
+1638 IDRAEILSS

-1678 QLNLLE
+1678 QLDLLE

-1690 ASNEEQIESWR
+1690 ASNEEQIKSWR
-1701 KLNDAGVMLPETMDK
+1701 KLNDAGIMLPETMDK

-1759 EYLDSNQ
+1759 EYLDNNQ
-1766 LMSQAANAALYAQME
+1766 LMSEAANAALYAQAE
-1781 QEQWDGIDTEEVEN
+1781 QEQWDGIDTEQVEN
-1795 LAQYYR
+1795 LAKYYR

-1806 SDIFSNS
+1806 SDIFSDS

-1846 DVLQNSSK
+1846 DILQNSSK
-1854 ESLEYAEAI
+1854 ESLEYAEAV
-1863 TEMGDALSDVLNV
+1863 TEMADALSDVLNV
-1876 SSDLIRSDFI
+1876 SSDLIRADFI
-1886 ENNLDL
+1886 ENNLEL
-1892 IRQAAQGSEEAIQSL
+1892 IGQAAAGSEEAIQSL
-1907 RENLSKDI
+1907 REKLSRDI

-1929 SDIQN
+1929 QDIQN
-1934 LYNQVLEASNNLNVE
+1934 LYNEVLQASDNLNVE

-1955 DSGFINALNNLIN
+1955 DAGFIAALNNLIT

-1979 MLSSMGYEPV
+1979 MLSGMGYEPV
-1989 FDEATATYPVQAYRT
+1989 FDETTAEYPVQATRS
-2004 ETQYYDAGLYETSM
+2004 ETFFYSGEPYETSIS
-2018 QIPKIGA
+2018 IPNIM
-2025 ILGQLTGIGSGL
+2025 SGL
-2037 SGSDAYETVTMTLP
+2037 VSFAKHGDLSELKYTQFPISIPSIVTENAT
-2051 RIGQETYTSP
+2051 QQ
-2061 IDAGTYEMSIPAWR
+2061 IDAGSYEIKVPGWHDK
-2075 EQGSTRNSNAVNSKK
+2075 EQGGSKK
-2090 NMSATKTSGSNKTS
+2090 TTSKIQGSNKAS
-2104 LKGATANVKSVNK
+2104 GKSANKLKGASAQVMSVNR

-2125 SNYSPANAGGSAP
+2125 SNYSPSNAGGTAP
-2138 YSPSGSGGGG
+2138 YGSDGSGG
-2148 GGSSD
+2148 

-2166 EYTQITEVVDRYYE
+2166 DYTQITEVVDRYYE
-2180 ITDSIDDMTDALED
+2180 ITDSLDDMTDALDD

-2201 LYGKDRIAAMEQ
+2201 LYGKNRIAAMEQ
-2213 QRDLMAQQQE
+2213 QRELMEQQRDLLQ
-2223 LLKQY
+2223 QY
-2228 RSEIEAYLA
+2228 RSEIETYLA

-2246 KYGIHFTFDADGDIT
+2246 EYGIHFTFDADGDIT
-2261 NYTQIMTDLWNQL
+2261 NYTQIMTDLYNQL

-2308 KNLIDIYDSTQDL
+2308 KNLIDTYDSTQDL
-2321 LVDVDNQIRDAL
+2321 LVEVDNQIRDAL
-2333 NEWQDKNYE
+2333 NEWQDQNYE

-2354 NDMEQERLDYYLNK
+2354 NDLEQERLDYYLNK

-2398 NEMNQLNQSYHNGEI
+2398 KEMEQLNQAYHNGEI

-2421 MKEVNS
+2421 MKEVNN
-2427 GLLDNMNA
+2427 GLLENMNA
-2435 LVDLDREMLEYYE
+2435 LVDLDREMLQYYE

-2479 SLIGKEQDY
+2479 GLIGKEQDY
-2488 QMIGSVL
+2488 QMVGAVL

-2503 DQLAAQERWVET
+2503 DQLAAQERWVEM
-2515 LKNQMADIQSD
+2515 LRNQMADIQSD

-2554 ESVNDL
+2554 ESVNSL

-2617 NKVYETNKLIRQ
+2617 NKVYETNKLLRQ

-2635 ENDSFLAKQRYQEY
+2635 ENDSLLAKQRYKEY
-2649 IDYVE
+2649 IDYVK

-2659 GRLSEYELKIAQAR
+2659 GRLSEYELRIAQAR

-2725 NNLYNIGLEGAQNYQ
+2725 NNLYNIGLEGAQSYQ

-2764 EITSEEDFNQKRL
+2764 EITSEEEFNQKRL

-2801 VNESYTN
+2801 VDESFTN
-2808 EADYIFAGI
+2808 EADYLFAGI

-2835 NAFDKWQE
+2835 NAFDEWQE
-2843 NTDVA
+2843 NTEVA

-2855 LGDLQDHI
+2855 MGDLQDHI

-2882 PTLEDELEAVRDM
+2882 PALEDELEAVRDM

-2912 YEELQQGAQNTISNA
+2912 YEELQQGAQNTISSA

-2933 GVLPNIPEEYR
+2933 GVLPDIPEEYQ

-2954 LQQGGSVNDDLF
+2954 LQQGGSINDDLF

-2976 VEWLAAHG
+2976 IEWLAANG
-2984 YSSDYWGS
+2984 YSSSYWGS

-3027 EFLKQMG
+3027 QFLQQMG
-3034 LPAFKS
+3034 LPTFKT
-3040 GGYTGEW
+3040 GGYTGSW

-3077 YGKLKSTNTDILSLS
+3077 YGKLKSNNINSMDIFNSS
-3092 FNDIISKFKSIINKI
+3092 FNDIITKFKSIINKI
-3107 NLNDQN
+3107 NFNN
-3113 QVAAQQVSIEASFPN
+3113 QDRIAAQQVSIEASFPN

-3144 RAAQYASLNRTNY
+3144 RAAQYVSLNRTNY